1 MKSLLINIS
10 LLLLV
15 GMTMGSC
22 KRDYNYFTAKVTPT
36 VTRFILME
44 GDELEITK
52 VEVSD
57 AAIQHGDDGP
67 VEPVTEY
74 TVDHIDYFIGNV
86 KIGESSNKPYAFKY
100 TIGDLPAGE
109 HELRVDA
116 LITDIP
122 KRVWRDKDDSKY
134 PNSSNPKGKHRA
146 RVSATC
152 TLYVIK

>member
-1 MKSLLINIS
+1 MKRLFLNIS
-10 LLLLV
+10 LLMLI
-15 GMTMGSC
+15 GMTMSSC
-22 KRDYNYFTAKVTPT
+22 IKNHNYFSATVTPT
-36 VTRFILME
+36 ISKFILME
-44 GDELEITK
+44 GEELEITK

-57 AAIQHGDDGP
+57 AKIQHGDDGP
-67 VEPVTEY
+67 FEPVTEY

-86 KIGESSNKPYAFKY
+86 KIGESSNKPYAFRYK
-100 TIGDLPAGE
+100 IGDLPAGE

-152 TLYVIK
+152 TLYIIK

>member
-1 MKSLLINIS
+1 MKSLFKNILLFALI
-10 LLLLV
+10 
-15 GMTMGSC
+15 GMTLSSC
-22 KRDYNYFTAKVTPT
+22 TKDYDYFSAKVTPT
-36 VTRFILME
+36 ISRVLLME

-57 AAIQHGDDGP
+57 ATIQHGDDGP
-67 VEPVTEY
+67 LEPVTEY

-109 HELRVDA
+109 HELRIDA

-152 TLYVIK
+152 TLYIIK

>member
-1 MKSLLINIS
+1 MLLC
-10 LLLLV
+10 L
-15 GMTMGSC
+15 TMSSC
-22 KRDYNYFTAKVTPT
+22 IKDHNYFSATVTPT
-36 VTRFILME
+36 VRKYILLE
-44 GDELEITK
+44 GEELEITK
-52 VEVSD
+52 VEVSN

-86 KIGESSNKPYAFKY
+86 KIGESSVKPYAFKY
-100 TIGDLPAGE
+100 TIGNLPAGE

-152 TLYVIK
+152 TLYIIK